1 MVYIQLLDEYDYVS
15 ITPSEL
21 VSYLFCPRFVYFQNY
36 LDIDEHEENRY
47 KVIKGRNI
55 HKEKTK
61 INKEYLR
68 KKINVIDKKI
78 ELKMYSKKFKL
89 HGIVDEVLFF
99 DDGTAG
105 PLDYKFSK
113 YKRIY
118 TTQKYQMTMYA
129 LMIEDNY
136 NIEVNRAYLV
146 YTRSKN
152 LVKEIEIT
160 RKMKENVINII
171 NEYIKIINTGYFP
184 EKTSYQKK
192 CFDCAYKNI
201 CIE

>member
-1 MVYIQLLDEYDYVS
+1 MDLLKKLDYIS

-36 LDIDEHEENRY
+36 LDINEHEEKRF

-68 KKINVIDKKI
+68 KKINVSDKEIDK
-78 ELKMYSKKFKL
+78 KMYSKKHHI
-89 HGIVDEVLFF
+89 HGIVDEILFF

-113 YKRIY
+113 YKKMY
-118 TTQKYQMTMYA
+118 KTQKYQMTMYA

-160 RKMKENVINII
+160 KSMKEEVMVII
-171 NEYIKIINTGYFP
+171 NGYIKIINTGYYP
-184 EKTSYQKK
+184 KKTNYQKK

-201 CIE
+201 CIR

>member
-1 MVYIQLLDEYDYVS
+1 MFIELIKELDYIS

-36 LDIDEHEENRY
+36 LDISEHEEKRF
-47 KVIKGRNI
+47 KVMKGRNI
-55 HKEKTK
+55 HKEKTI
-61 INKEYLR
+61 INKDYLR
-68 KKINVIDKKI
+68 KKLNVIDKKI
-78 ELKMYSKKFKL
+78 DKKMYSKKNHI
-89 HGIVDEVLFF
+89 HGIVDEILFF
-99 DDGTAG
+99 EDGSAG

-113 YKRIY
+113 YKKVY
-118 TTQKYQMTMYA
+118 NTQKYQMTMYA

-152 LVKEIEIT
+152 FVKEIKIT
-160 RKMKENVINII
+160 DRMKNDVKNMV
-171 NEYIKIINTGYFP
+171 NEYIKIINIGSYP
-184 EKTSYQKK
+184 KKTNYSKK

-201 CIE
+201 CIK